1 MSSIYRYKLSKTV
14 LDLIIEFSQKHK
26 YIDRTEYKE
35 EWKKFLE
42 TNKSAI
48 ETEKRRLS
56 ELGYKGN
63 IEDKMYKSGR
73 YYFRE
78 KTYEK
83 TEPKKRVQ
91 YKKMDPMV
99 LSNIN
104 VHVKLMIKEHMK
116 PSEAYNKFI
125 NDFNIDEKDKKIKK
139 SYKNQ
144 FYNMKKDDVN
154 I

>member
-1 MSSIYRYKLSKTV
+1 MSSVYRFKLNKQI
-14 LDLIIEFSQKHK
+14 LDLIIDFSQKHK
-26 YIDRTEYKE
+26 YIDRKEYKE

-42 TNKSAI
+42 INKLII

-63 IEDKMYKSGR
+63 LEDKMYKSGR

-83 TEPKKRVQ
+83 TSPKKRKK
-91 YKKMDPMV
+91 YKKMDTEMLNKINLHVIKMV
-99 LSNIN
+99 KDNQ
-104 VHVKLMIKEHMK
+104 K
-116 PSEAYNKFI
+116 PSEGYNKFI
-125 NDFNIDEKDKKIKK
+125 KEFDIDKKDEKIKK

-144 FYNMKKDDVN
+144 FYNMKVN